1 MKLLGVYTYNSEL
14 YFDLIRELRRRG
26 VTFIS
31 IDDPVA
37 LPAEV
42 AVVITGRGEGASIK
56 GVDVVEVGEDVGE
69 AVDAAL
75 NTIWGKKEY
84 TEVIIGVDPGPRP
97 GIAAV
102 GDGLLLKAL
111 ILNSPGEVLSA
122 VEGIMRT
129 YPSRNWLLRLGDGD
143 PVSLKQ
149 IISSI
154 PPGLID
160 IEVVDE
166 SGTTLA
172 GPKGDHLSAMLIALK
187 SGGGRGVK
195 DYHPTSGEVQNV
207 QRLSR
212 IESGGKVTIDRERA
226 SKVLKGELSME
237 EAVREKLE
245 EISYVKRIG
254 DK

>member
-1 MKLLGVYTYNSEL
+1 MKLLGVYTYDSEL
-14 YFDLIRELRRRG
+14 YFDLVRELRRRG

-31 IDDPVA
+31 IDDPKA

-42 AVVITGRGEGASIK
+42 AVVITGRGEGESLK
-56 GVDVVEVGEDVGE
+56 GVEVVEVDEDVVE

-75 NTIWGKKEY
+75 NAIWGKREY
-84 TEVIIGVDPGPRP
+84 TEIIIGVDPGPRP

-111 ILNSPGEVLSA
+111 TLSSPGEVLSA

-129 YPSRNWLLRLGDGD
+129 YTSRNWLLRLGDGD
-143 PVSLKQ
+143 PVSLKR
-149 IISSI
+149 IVSSI
-154 PPGLID
+154 PRGLID
-160 IEVVDE
+160 MEVVDE

-187 SGGGRGVK
+187 SGGGRGVN
-195 DYHPTSGEVQNV
+195 DYQPTEGELQNV

-212 IESGGKVTIDRERA
+212 IESEGRVTIDRERA
-226 SKVLKGELSME
+226 GRVLMGDLSME
-237 EAVREKLE
+237 EAIREKLE
-245 EISYVKRIG
+245 EIGYVKKVR